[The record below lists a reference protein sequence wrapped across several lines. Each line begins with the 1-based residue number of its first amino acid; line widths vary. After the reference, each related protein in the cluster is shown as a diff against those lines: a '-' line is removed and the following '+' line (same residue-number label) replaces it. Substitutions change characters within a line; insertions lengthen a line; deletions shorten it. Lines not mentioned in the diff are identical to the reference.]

1 MNVILDF
8 NMDSHLLRFDKEKT
22 FVFIDFET
30 ENLCLNFRHNIPWQ
44 MAMLKAK
51 GDEKFDERDI
61 LIEWDRKLNVSP
73 EAAKITRFSQDKY
86 DKLKKPHDKVFKL
99 MENWLEEADYIV
111 GHNVLGFDLY
121 LILEYYKKMGKDGS
135 HLTDKVIDTY
145 ALAKAYKLGSEK
157 PSDASLIEFQYQLMS
172 IRKRGLGGSLKA
184 MGENFDIEHDYS
196 KLHDALVDL
205 ELNLKVWNKLKWM
218 LDI

>member
-1 MNVILDF
+1 
-8 NMDSHLLRFDKEKT
+8 
-22 FVFIDFET
+22 
-30 ENLCLNFRHNIPWQ
+30 

-73 EAAKITRFSQDKY
+73 EAAKITRFNQDKY
-86 DKLKKPHDKVFKL
+86 NKLKKPHDKVFKL

-111 GHNVLGFDLY
+111 GHNVLGFDIY

-145 ALAKAYKLGSEK
+145 ALTKAYKLGSEK
-157 PSDASLIEFQYQLMS
+157 PSGASLIEFQYQLMS
-172 IRKRGLGGSLKA
+172 IRKRGLGGSLSA
-184 MGENFDIEHDYS
+184 MGKDFEIEHDYS

-205 ELNLKVWNKLKWM
+205 ELNLKVWNKLKWV
-218 LDI
+218 LNV